1 MFLNFKKFLKYFL
14 VGIINTSITYPAF
27 ILLSNIIDY
36 TLAIIIIFPL
46 GVLLSYFLNKKFT
59 FTKEK
64 GSMIIFFIVMT
75 AMFLTNFLTTW
86 ILVEFVNIIKEISQ
100 GIAIVTAFTIHYLLN
115 KKFSFKIIS

>member
-1 MFLNFKKFLKYFL
+1 MFPNFKKFIKYGI
-14 VGIINTSITYPAF
+14 VGIINTIITYPSF

-100 GIAIVTAFTIHYLLN
+100 GIAIVTAFTINYLLN
-115 KKFSFKIIS
+115 KKFSFKTIS